1 MADELKTA
9 QMAHAAELYYE
20 QNQSQQSIAKI
31 LGCSHSTVSR
41 LLADARKT
49 GVVQIT
55 IRRAVDHRPDLASQL
70 RNAFGLR
77 EAVVVPNSGSEEG
90 DLQAVGTAAAE
101 YLLSI
106 IADDMTV
113 GVTWGNTLHHM
124 VEALPAVPLT
134 GVEVVQLSGVLGEGD
149 PDVDGPRLAVKL
161 ADAFAGTCRM
171 VPAPAIVT
179 NAAMRENL
187 MRQPQIKQA
196 LARAATAD
204 IMIQGIGALD
214 PSMSSLER
222 AGYIREADRKA
233 ARRAG
238 AVGHVLARMIDAEGD
253 EVGDYTQRAISIP
266 LSALRGATWSVAI
279 SASVTKS
286 PALIAALRGGYFN
299 VVIIEEATA
308 HELLRLREAAAA

>member
-49 GVVQIT
+49 GIVQIT
-55 IRRAVDHRPDLASQL
+55 IRRAVDHRPDLANRL

-106 IADDMTV
+106 IADDMTI

-124 VEALPAVPLT
+124 V
-134 GVEVVQLSGVLGEGD
+134 D
-149 PDVDGPRLAVKL
+149 
-161 ADAFAGTCRM
+161 
-171 VPAPAIVT
+171 
-179 NAAMRENL
+179 
-187 MRQPQIKQA
+187 
-196 LARAATAD
+196 
-204 IMIQGIGALD
+204 
-214 PSMSSLER
+214 
-222 AGYIREADRKA
+222 
-233 ARRAG
+233 
-238 AVGHVLARMIDAEGD
+238 
-253 EVGDYTQRAISIP
+253 
-266 LSALRGATWSVAI
+266 ALRLWS
-279 SASVTKS
+279 SPGSKSCSS
-286 PALIAALRGGYFN
+286 PAFWAKAIRMWTGHGW
-299 VVIIEEATA
+299 
-308 HELLRLREAAAA
+308 R